1 MPGPYY
7 LISAMFLSLA
17 LALGLGYAYVNKLDR
32 EARAEVQKAR
42 EEANKNDRRWCQLM
56 IELDN
61 AYNDPATAP
70 TTELGRRI
78 ASTVHELRLNLGC
91 D

>member
-1 MPGPYY
+1 
-7 LISAMFLSLA
+7 MFVSFA

-56 IELDN
+56 IELDT
-61 AYNDPATAP
+61 AYNSPETKP
-70 TTELGRRI
+70 TFELGRRI
-78 ASTVHELRLNLGC
+78 ALTVHELRVDLGC